1 LIEEVVMSS
10 PMTGRDLRWNNTSES
25 F

>member
-1 LIEEVVMSS
+1 LIEDVVMSS